1 MNTQQLNLNID
12 LNQVFTALRQAD
24 ATTRDLAEQAIRQ
37 EGENNYIVLIQAS
50 IAFIGHNG
58 IDEGNKQY
66 CALILG
72 KLIGGGIGYE
82 IFENKW
88 YTLNSNIR
96 DNFKSNIFSLLGMSS
111 SMVRRNVST
120 CISNICKLE
129 FPNGEFFE
137 IIETLES
144 ASFNEDKNN
153 KLAALMTIK
162 NIVTDVNSSIISTD
176 NLSRILNAV
185 LKNIDIHLDAEI
197 RKEALLALFGSL
209 ENCKL
214 FMESEPQRNNLMN
227 IIYSS
232 IQFKEQEL
240 QILGF
245 QCLGEVAKHF
255 YKEIAQTEH
264 ISHILKFTKNYIE
277 NLKALDGDED
287 KILTQIFLVWREI
300 AEVECFNKN
309 KGMSYFN
316 VIGNNYLE
324 LFNLCVYLLSIR
336 NNDEDK
342 DQFLPHKSVADL
354 LVFMNKICNEDL
366 IDLTM
371 KKVQDLFGVTTLKC
385 QHSAMLLFSTIIESV
400 HIQKVTEIIKQVC
413 VKIIDK
419 MNDQDEDIRT
429 ITAHIFSKICKY
441 HSPYLDHNIVES
453 IISFYIQKL
462 IADKLCKDKPTMVK
476 VLVGIHEIAKHCPL
490 HSESSK
496 FFIK

>member
-1 MNTQQLNLNID
+1 MNTQNLILNID
-12 LNQVFTALRQAD
+12 LNQVFTALRQANSE
-24 ATTRDLAEQAIRQ
+24 TRDLAEQAIRQ
-37 EGENNYIVLIQAS
+37 EGETNYLVLIQAS
-50 IAFIGHNG
+50 IAFIAHNG

-72 KLIGGGIGYE
+72 KLIGGGVGYE
-82 IFENKW
+82 KFENKW

-96 DNFKSNIFSLLGMSS
+96 DNFKSNIFCLLGTASS
-111 SMVRRNVST
+111 IVRRNVST

-137 IIETLES
+137 IIETLET
-144 ASFNEDKNN
+144 ASCNEDKNN

-162 NIVTDVNSSIISTD
+162 NIVTDVNKSILSTD

-185 LKNIDIHLDAEI
+185 LKNIDINLDAEI

-214 FMESEPQRNNLMN
+214 FMESEPPRNNLMS

-232 IQFKEQEL
+232 LQYKEHEL
-240 QILGF
+240 QVLGF
-245 QCLGEVAKHF
+245 QCLGEITKHF
-255 YKEIAQTEH
+255 YAEIAQTEH
-264 ISHILKFTKNYIE
+264 ISNILKFTKNYIE

-300 AEVECFNKN
+300 AEIECFNKN
-309 KGMSYFN
+309 KGMTYYN
-316 VIGNNYLE
+316 VIGNNYIE

-336 NNDEDK
+336 NSNENNDEY
-342 DQFLPHKSVADL
+342 LPHRSVEDL
-354 LVFMNKICNEDL
+354 LVFMNKICKEDL
-366 IDLTM
+366 IDITM
-371 KKVQDLFGVTTLKC
+371 KKVQDLFGVNNLKC

-400 HIQKVTEIIKQVC
+400 HIQKVTEIITEVC
-413 VKIIDK
+413 GKIINK
-419 MNDQDEDIRT
+419 MNDHDEEIRT

-441 HSPYLDHNIVES
+441 HSPYLDPNILES

-462 IADKLCKDKPTMVK
+462 MDDKGCKDKPTVVK
-476 VLVGIHEIAKHCPL
+476 ILKGIHEIAKHCNL
-490 HSESSK
+490 HNESSK
-496 FFIK
+496 F